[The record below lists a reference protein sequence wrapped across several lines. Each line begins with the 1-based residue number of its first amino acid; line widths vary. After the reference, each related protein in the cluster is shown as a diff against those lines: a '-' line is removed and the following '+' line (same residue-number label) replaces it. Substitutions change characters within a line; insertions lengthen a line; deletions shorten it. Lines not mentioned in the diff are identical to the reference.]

1 MVHKVQSNFVYQ
13 LDPSDHQRVV
23 MWWRNVG
30 DFTNYMKAVEL
41 PYDLYYCFSDDYE
54 RVNNG
59 PSDGKKVLMTN
70 DQRFCVSRKYVGEI
84 HKYSMSGEY
93 AGTIMMDEF
102 RRLGGG
108 QHLVGVYGSP
118 YGWPELRGLN
128 IMSMNPQLGFYWD
141 FVKYDAIQP
150 VYIPLRSA
158 TLLGDDAY
166 DKLMNGELIL
176 KNPDSLLRQKLIE
189 SIKKKKLQ
197 HEEVSEE
204 DLY

>member
-1 MVHKVQSNFVYQ
+1 
-13 LDPSDHQRVV
+13 
-23 MWWRNVG
+23 
-30 DFTNYMKAVEL
+30 
-41 PYDLYYCFSDDYE
+41 
-54 RVNNG
+54 
-59 PSDGKKVLMTN
+59 
-70 DQRFCVSRKYVGEI
+70 
-84 HKYSMSGEY
+84 
-93 AGTIMMDEF
+93 
-102 RRLGGG
+102 
-108 QHLVGVYGSP
+108 
-118 YGWPELRGLN
+118 
-128 IMSMNPQLGFYWD
+128 
-141 FVKYDAIQP
+141 